1 VDLKK
6 KLDWAAVLASDA
18 KTKAI
23 VSSREL
29 AKKHRLPVHSVVV
42 SLGRQQKRG
51 LVERVHG
58 NIYLNK
64 LSAGF
69 SAKDVVNQIDPNSY
83 VSLDS
88 ALVEW
93 GISTQSPVALTC
105 VSSLKTGII
114 KSPSVLIKYRKIKKD
129 LYWGFIEKKSRFGVY
144 KIAEAEKAL
153 LDWLY
158 FRYQDGLPA
167 NLDEFQFQNINLKRL
182 FEGAKKFPKSVREIL
197 IPHLLERLLISE
209 KVAS

>member
-6 KLDWAAVLASDA
+6 KLDWAAILARDA
-18 KTKAI
+18 KTKAVI
-23 VSSREL
+23 SSREL
-29 AKKHRLPVHSVVV
+29 AKKFKLPVHSVVV

-51 LVERVHG
+51 LVERVHATL
-58 NIYLNK
+58 YLNK

-69 SAKDVVNQIDPNSY
+69 SPKDVVNQIDPSAY

-93 GISTQSPVALTC
+93 GISTQSPIGLTC
-105 VSSLKTGII
+105 VSAAKTRII
-114 KSPSVLIKYRKIKKD
+114 RSPSAFIKYRKIKKD
-129 LYWGFIEKKSRFGVY
+129 LYWGFLEKKSRFGTY
-144 KIAEAEKAL
+144 KLAEPEKAL

-197 IPHLLERLLISE
+197 IPHLLERLLVDDKEVS
-209 KVAS
+209 

>member
-1 VDLKK
+1 MKR
-6 KLDWAAVLASDA
+6 KLDWAAILAGDA
-18 KTKAI
+18 KTKAVI
-23 VSSREL
+23 SSPEL
-29 AKKHRLPVHSVVV
+29 AKKYKLPVHSVVV

-51 LVERVHG
+51 LVERVHASL
-58 NIYLNK
+58 YLNK

-69 SAKDVVNQIDPNSY
+69 GQKDVVNQIDPTAY

-93 GISTQSPVALTC
+93 GISTQSPIGLTC
-105 VSSLKTGII
+105 VSAAETRII
-114 KSPSVLIKYRKIKKD
+114 RSPSVFIKYRKIKRD
-129 LYWGFIEKKSRFGVY
+129 LYWGFIEKKSRFGTY
-144 KIAEAEKAL
+144 KLAEPEKAL

-197 IPHLLERLLISE
+197 IPHLLERLLVEE
-209 KVAS
+209 KEVS

>member
-1 VDLKK
+1 MDLKK
-6 KLDWAAVLASDA
+6 KLDWAAILARDA
-18 KTKAI
+18 KTKAVI
-23 VSSREL
+23 SSREL
-29 AKKHRLPVHSVVV
+29 AKKFKLPVHSVVV

-51 LVERVHG
+51 LVERVHATL
-58 NIYLNK
+58 YLNK

-69 SAKDVVNQIDPNSY
+69 SPKDVVNQIDSSAY

-93 GISTQSPVALTC
+93 GISTQSPIGLTC
-105 VSSLKTGII
+105 VSAAKTRII
-114 KSPSVLIKYRKIKKD
+114 RSPSVFIKYRKIKKD
-129 LYWGFIEKKSRFGVY
+129 LYWGFIEKKSRFGAY
-144 KIAEAEKAL
+144 KLAEPEKAL

-197 IPHLLERLLISE
+197 IPHLLERLLVEE
-209 KVAS
+209 KEVS

>member
-1 VDLKK
+1 MK
-6 KLDWAAVLASDA
+6 KLDWAAILASDA

-23 VSSREL
+23 ISSREL
-29 AKKHRLPVHSVVV
+29 AKKHWLPVHSVVV

-51 LVERVHG
+51 LVERLYA

-69 SAKDVVNQIDPNSY
+69 SPKDAVNQIDVNSY

-93 GISTQSPVALTC
+93 GISTQSPIGLTC
-105 VSSLKTGII
+105 VSASKTRIV
-114 KSPSVLIKYRKIKKD
+114 KTPLVFIKYRKIKKE
-129 LYWGFIEKKSRFGVY
+129 LFWGYIEKKSRYGTY
-144 KIAEAEKAL
+144 KIAEPEKAL

-167 NLDEFQFQNINLKRL
+167 NLDEFQFHNVNLKKL
-182 FEGAKKFPKSVREIL
+182 FDGAKKYPKSVREIL
-197 IPHLLERLLISE
+197 IPHLLERLLVE
-209 KVAS
+209 PKEAN

>member
-6 KLDWAAVLASDA
+6 KLDWAAILARDA
-18 KTKAI
+18 KTKAVI
-23 VSSREL
+23 SSREL
-29 AKKHRLPVHSVVV
+29 AKKFKLPVHSVVV

-51 LVERVHG
+51 LVERVHSTLY
-58 NIYLNK
+58 INK

-69 SAKDVVNQIDPNSY
+69 SPKDAVNQIDPSAY

-93 GISTQSPVALTC
+93 GISTQSPIGLTC
-105 VSSLKTGII
+105 VSAAKTRII
-114 KSPSVLIKYRKIKKD
+114 RSPSVFIKYRKIKKD
-129 LYWGFIEKKSRFGVY
+129 LYWGFIEKKSRFGTY
-144 KIAEAEKAL
+144 KLAEPEKAL

-197 IPHLLERLLISE
+197 IPHLLERLLVEE
-209 KVAS
+209 KEVS